1 VTSKIIANAKKQLEV
16 ADELDGFEELG
27 GEDQEKIKKA
37 WESGEIADEDI
48 PDSARKPEGGDDD
61 AEEKPKKKRAAP
73 KKKDAEIGE
82 DGEEKPK
89 KRGRKVKVCGLPL
102 CVPCDLSH

>member
-1 VTSKIIANAKKQLEV
+1 MGEVTQICKPQARQRLAP
-16 ADELDGFEELG
+16 ATPRGR
-27 GEDQEKIKKA
+27 
-37 WESGEIADEDI
+37 ESGEIAVEDI

-73 KKKDAEIGE
+73 KKKDAEAGE

-89 KRGRKVKVCGLPL
+89 KRGRKAKVCGLSL
-102 CVPCDLSH
+102 CVLCDSSR